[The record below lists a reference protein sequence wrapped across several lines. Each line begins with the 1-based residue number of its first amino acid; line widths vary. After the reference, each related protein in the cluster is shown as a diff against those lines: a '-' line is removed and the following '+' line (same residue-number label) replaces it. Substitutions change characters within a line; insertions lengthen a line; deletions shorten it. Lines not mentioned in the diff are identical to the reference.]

1 MNRRSFLLNGTLA
14 TLACAAGAACNTGN
28 RMVTPNGND
37 RGYRSL
43 YKPILSEDRIV
54 KETVGLRPFR
64 LSGPRLDVE
73 TIGTKTVVHNYGHG
87 GSGVSLS
94 WGTGEIASNNALQT
108 GEKEIAVI
116 GCGVSGLTTARLLQ
130 EKGAVVTIYTK
141 ARFPNVT
148 SALATGTWSPSYTL
162 CEKDRINGTLLE
174 WWETASRFSFR
185 QFQHLLGTQDDM
197 VRWIQSYAVSDKRM
211 EGAPPSSPFNISGI
225 GPKPVD
231 ISNSKH
237 PFNARYVSLEEHLTF
252 NLPQYMDWLTAEFRN
267 MGGKILIKEFFTP
280 DDLGSLKERT
290 IVNCTGLGSHALL
303 GDTELMPVSGQLAFL
318 IPQKE
323 IRYMLRTSGGY
334 LIPRKDGIVLGGN
347 SIKGNW
353 DTTPDHDL
361 TLNMIRS
368 VNRVVQTMKGSYV

>member
-1 MNRRSFLLNGTLA
+1 MFTASCSSSNRTVSSD
-14 TLACAAGAACNTGN
+14 
-28 RMVTPNGND
+28 GND
-37 RGYRSL
+37 FGYKSL
-43 YKPILSEDRIV
+43 YKPILSESRVV

-73 TIGTKTVVHNYGHG
+73 NIGTKTIVHNYGHG

-94 WGTGEIASNNALQT
+94 WGTGEIASNNALKT
-108 GEKEIAVI
+108 GEKKVAVI

-130 EKGAVVTIYTK
+130 EKGATVTIYTK
-141 ARFPNVT
+141 ARFPNIT

-162 CEKDRINGTLLE
+162 CEKEKVDGKLLD

-185 QFQHLLGTQDDM
+185 QFQNLLGTQDDM
-197 VRWIQSYAVSDKRM
+197 VKWIQSYAVSDHKM
-211 EGAPPSSPFNISGI
+211 EGEPATSPFNIKGI
-225 GPKPVD
+225 GPKPAD
-231 ISNSKH
+231 ISTSKH
-237 PFNARYVSLEEHLTF
+237 PFNAKFVSLEEHLTF
-252 NLPQYMDWLTAEFRN
+252 NLPQYIDWLTSEFRS
-267 MGGKILIKEFFTP
+267 MDGKITIKEFFTP
-280 DDLGSLKERT
+280 ADFETLEEKT
-290 IVNCTGLGSHALL
+290 IVNCTGLGSHSLL
-303 GDTELMPVSGQLAFL
+303 NDQEMTPVSGQLAFL

-361 TLNMIRS
+361 TLRIINSI
-368 VNRVVQTMKGSYV
+368 NQVVHDMKGNYA